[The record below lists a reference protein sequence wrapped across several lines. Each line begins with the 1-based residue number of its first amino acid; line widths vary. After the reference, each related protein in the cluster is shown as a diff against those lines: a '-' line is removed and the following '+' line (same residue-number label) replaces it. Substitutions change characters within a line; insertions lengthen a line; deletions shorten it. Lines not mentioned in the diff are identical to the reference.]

1 MIPKLSGRFLQGFS
15 TMPRTPLLQPFAS
28 LARCPAM
35 TMTLIVVA
43 VVSGALILGAAW
55 GAFGSLGNR
64 VEGFLIALAG
74 GALLLSVVSEL
85 IEPSIEKS
93 SSSPR

>member
-1 MIPKLSGRFLQGFS
+1 M
-15 TMPRTPLLQPFAS
+15 M
-28 LARCPAM
+28 
-35 TMTLIVVA
+35 MTLIVVG

-55 GAFGSLGNR
+55 GIWGKLGDQT
-64 VEGFLIALAG
+64 EGFMVALAG

-93 SSSPR
+93 SIFHAMLGVGGRFDL